1 MRICRINA
9 WMSCALVIG
18 LLAGGAAHAQLKPSK
33 GTEPLTMPGSSTAPA
48 PASPSA
54 SPAPNAAQAAPAR
67 PELSA
72 KEASAVTTA
81 AEWLKLIDAGQYGK
95 SWDECAPLFRE
106 KVTRASWVESLPKSR
121 AAHGA
126 FKSRSLF
133 GAQSRN
139 SLPGA
144 PDGEFVSVRF
154 LADFEKSAGVEEV
167 VTLMFVGGAWRPLG
181 YLIR

>member
-1 MRICRINA
+1 MTTLRINA
-9 WMSCALVIG
+9 WLTAAIAAAL
-18 LLAGGAAHAQLKPSK
+18 LSGGAAHAQLKPSK
-33 GTEPLTMPGSSTAPA
+33 GSEPLTSPGLSGAATAPS
-48 PASPSA
+48 PVTSPS
-54 SPAPNAAQAAPAR
+54 SSAAATQ
-67 PELSA
+67 ELSA
-72 KEASAVTTA
+72 KESAAVTTA

-106 KVTRASWVESLPKSR
+106 KVSRQTWVENLPKNR

-126 FKSRSLF
+126 FKSRSF
-133 GAQSRN
+133 SAAQART

-144 PDGEFVSVRF
+144 PEGEYVAVRF
-154 LADFEKSAGVEEV
+154 LSDFENASGVEEV